1 MKQPKY
7 SPEEALDRIKLM
19 MKYDLSKTLNEN
31 KSTNVISEIA
41 PLAVAGLVAGGA
53 AAIGLFTAWA
63 TQQNTN
69 VEGKVRSFFEMCKT
83 EELKK
88 YPRRINNQLTTD
100 YAENL
105 KNAVN
110 DEFLNVGWG
119 TNEDEI
125 NRIFS
130 KVYGWTPSDFC
141 ALADTYYN
149 NYGDNLYDDLSAD
162 LDSEKEWLPILN
174 PIISSVNSAI
184 EEANKTNSNQQASN
198 KGNIQTITDQNGT
211 ITFDT
216 DKSCGT
222 SIDKVYVVFD
232 SNTGTKYFIQPN
244 QNGSGYSRYY
254 GNTSNI
260 KTYCG
265 DIVDKSNKTTTSKY
279 KQCDNQYTYGCV
291 APAIGQVQSCLG
303 GLVIDNKFGPKTAEV
318 LKTLGYTSFTDAD
331 IQTICSKKVQKT
343 SKQGETDEFINKVDS
358 STPNTIINKQ
368 QTSDQF
374 TNKADIMTPDAIL
387 NKK

>member
-53 AAIGLFTAWA
+53 ATIGLFTAWA

-88 YPRRINNQLTTD
+88 YPRRINNQLITD

-110 DEFLNVGWG
+110 DEFLNIGWG

-174 PIISSVNSAI
+174 PIISSVNTAI
-184 EEANKTNSNQQASN
+184 EEANKTNSSQQSSN
-198 KGNIQTITDQNGT
+198 KNNIQSITDENGT

-222 SIDKVYVVFD
+222 SINNVFVVFD
-232 SNTGTKYFIQPN
+232 QYTGAKYFIQPN
-244 QNGSGYSRYY
+244 QNGIGYSRYY
-254 GNTSNI
+254 GDTSNI
-260 KTYCG
+260 KTYCSST
-265 DIVDKSNKTTTSKY
+265 DSTNKTATSKY
-279 KQCDNQYTYGCV
+279 KQCTNQYTYGCV

-303 GLVIDNKFGPKTAEV
+303 GLTVDNKFGPKTAEV
-318 LKTLGYTSFTDAD
+318 LKNIGYTSFTDAD
-331 IQTICSKKVQKT
+331 IQTICSKKNQKT
-343 SKQGETDEFINKVDS
+343 TKEVETDEFINKIDS
-358 STPNTIINKQ
+358 NRPNDILNKQ

-374 TNKADIMTPDAIL
+374 TNKANIKTPDDIL
-387 NKK
+387 NKR